1 MDIDEIIERVFS
13 EKFYSL
19 NKDKFEEITN
29 FLRDLN
35 DEFVLAEGNIELG
48 MITKKLKDDSFNVDL
63 SVTYSDNKLSTLYNF
78 ESLNEIII
86 NNLPTSVKK
95 ITASISFFRKNL
107 EHLKEFESLE
117 EITIDSYVF
126 F

>member
-19 NKDKFEEITN
+19 NKDKFEEIAN
-29 FLRDLN
+29 FLRGLN
-35 DEFVLAEGNIELG
+35 DEFVLSEGNIELG
-48 MITKKLKDDSFNVDL
+48 MITKKLKDDSFDIDL
-63 SVTYSDNKLSTLYNF
+63 SVTYNDNNLSTLYNF

-107 EHLKEFESLE
+107 
-117 EITIDSYVF
+117 
-126 F
+126 

>member
-13 EKFYSL
+13 EEFNSL
-19 NKDKFEEITN
+19 NKDKFEEIAN
-29 FLRDLN
+29 FLRGLN

-107 EHLKEFESLE
+107 E
-117 EITIDSYVF
+117 I
-126 F
+126 